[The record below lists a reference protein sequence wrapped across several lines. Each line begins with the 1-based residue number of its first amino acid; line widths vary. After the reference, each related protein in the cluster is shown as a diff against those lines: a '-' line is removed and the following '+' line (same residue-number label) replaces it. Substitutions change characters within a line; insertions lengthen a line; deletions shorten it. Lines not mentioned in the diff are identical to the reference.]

1 MKRYYLYEFSLD
13 RTETEVECG
22 ARAPDLEGIRGRK
35 MRLRLIS
42 TILGM
47 LFLAGGSPAA
57 DLGVS
62 ESLIDYGTVKEGPP
76 IIKTVIL
83 TNNSEQSLTIS
94 NAAAS

>member
-1 MKRYYLYEFSLD
+1 VK
-13 RTETEVECG
+13 TEVECG
-22 ARAPDLEGIRGRK
+22 ATALDLEGIRGRK
-35 MRLRLIS
+35 MRIQLIS
-42 TILGM
+42 TVLGM

-83 TNNSEQSLTIS
+83 TNNGSEPLTIS

>member
-1 MKRYYLYEFSLD
+1 
-13 RTETEVECG
+13 
-22 ARAPDLEGIRGRK
+22 
-35 MRLRLIS
+35 MRLQLIS
-42 TILGM
+42 TIVGM

-57 DLGVS
+57 DLTLS

-83 TNNSEQSLTIS
+83 ANNSEQPLTIS